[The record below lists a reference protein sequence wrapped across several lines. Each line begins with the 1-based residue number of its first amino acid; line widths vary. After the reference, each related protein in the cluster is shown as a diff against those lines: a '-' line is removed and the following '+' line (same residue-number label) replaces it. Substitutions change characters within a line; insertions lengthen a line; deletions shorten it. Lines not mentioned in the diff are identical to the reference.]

1 MTAAPTRWLNPSE
14 MRAWRSF
21 VESIGDLWTALEN
34 DVAKHGLTL
43 GDYQVLVFLS
53 EAPDNALRM
62 CDLAKQLQLSP
73 SGLTRRLDG
82 LVKAGY
88 VERRGSA
95 HDRRVM
101 LAHLTDTGRTKLER
115 TAPAHVESVR
125 LHIIDRLDEHQV
137 EVFGDI
143 FTTLAAAL
151 AQQSNDA

>member
-1 MTAAPTRWLNPSE
+1 

-53 EAPDNALRM
+53 EAPENALRM

-82 LVKAGY
+82 LVKAGF
-88 VERRGSA
+88 VERRGSP

-101 LAHLTDTGRTKLER
+101 LAHLTTSGREKLEA

-125 LHIIDRLDEHQV
+125 HHIIDRLSPEQV
-137 EVFGDI
+137 DVLGDI
-143 FTTLAAAL
+143 FTTLAAGLSEDGAG
-151 AQQSNDA
+151 DV